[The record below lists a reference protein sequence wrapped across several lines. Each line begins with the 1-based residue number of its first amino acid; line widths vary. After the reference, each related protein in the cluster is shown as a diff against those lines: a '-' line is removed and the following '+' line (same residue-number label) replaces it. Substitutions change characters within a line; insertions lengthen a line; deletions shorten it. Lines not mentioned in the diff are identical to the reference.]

1 MRIVHVILFLLFT
14 TLSFGQKNGPLSTMD
29 FVQIINDNREETL
42 FYYNNNWKKL
52 REEAIKKEYILSY
65 QLLDVE
71 ATEDAPFDIILI
83 TTYIDKEQY
92 DKREEHFS
100 ELIEARGP
108 VRLLNDKKPGDFRK
122 ILFNKDPVKHIF

>member
-1 MRIVHVILFLLFT
+1 
-14 TLSFGQKNGPLSTMD
+14 MD